1 MQNNEFRDTIKRMQT
16 LGLPCILDG
25 VDYKLLTPQI
35 IEYLQFR
42 YFPRELL
49 DRLPK
54 DAVMAVID
62 WEAVRA
68 TENPCLRVH
77 KGTHLI
83 YSRPSEMEQSSFCES
98 IILPEGLVAI
108 GTSCFGQCG
117 RLRSVELPN
126 SLEYLGSSAFQT
138 CLLLEHIE
146 LPDNLSTIPVL
157 AFAYCFSLQSVKLPK
172 HLREIGANAFS
183 GCPVLPHLELP
194 DGVRI
199 WTSANPAE
207 M

>member
-83 YSRPSEMEQSSFCES
+83 YSRPSEMEQSS
-98 IILPEGLVAI
+98 LPLGHHASGSV
-108 GTSCFGQCG
+108 GVCG
-117 RLRSVELPN
+117 RWNCRTVWN
-126 SLEYLGSSAFQT
+126 TLGAVHSKPVFCWSILSCPIT
-138 CLLLEHIE
+138 CLLSPYWH
-146 LPDNLSTIPVL
+146 LPT
-157 AFAYCFSLQSVKLPK
+157 A
-172 HLREIGANAFS
+172 
-183 GCPVLPHLELP
+183 
-194 DGVRI
+194 
-199 WTSANPAE
+199 SACSP
-207 M
+207 